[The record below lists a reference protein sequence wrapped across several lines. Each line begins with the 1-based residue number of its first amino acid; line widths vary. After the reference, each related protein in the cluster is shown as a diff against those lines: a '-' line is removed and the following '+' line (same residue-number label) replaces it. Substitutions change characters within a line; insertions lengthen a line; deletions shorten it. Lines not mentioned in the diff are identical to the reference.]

1 MQKTDLIIIG
11 SGPGGYR
18 AAEYAAG
25 KGLQVVVFEG
35 GALGGTC
42 LNEGCIPTKTLAHNA
57 EVLLTL
63 AEANELGI
71 ENLQFGFSYSKVL
84 ARKQQVV
91 ETLANGVATLLSQPG
106 ITLVRE
112 RACFVSD
119 KVVKAEVSGEEYEA
133 ANIIIAT
140 GSESKLPPHC
150 NIDEGAVV
158 DAASLLSIESLPQ
171 HLCIVGAGVIGM
183 EFASIFN
190 AFGCKVTVVE
200 FLKECLPAVDDD
212 IAKRLRKSVEKRGV
226 EFFMQSAVKSVT
238 NAANGMKCV
247 TFERKGKEAVV
258 EADVVLMAV
267 GRKPRVAVVEGTAIE
282 CDERRGIVVDEH
294 FETSVKGVY
303 AIGDC
308 NGIQMLAHAATMQGI
323 HVVNRIL
330 GIADSIRFD
339 IMPAAVFTHPEVA
352 CVGATEQ
359 QLKDSATAYKALKGY
374 YRANGK
380 ALAMNASEGV
390 VKLLVDD
397 SSEGNILGCH
407 IMGAHA
413 ADLVQEI
420 TALMNCRATLADI
433 HDIIHIHPTL
443 GEVVGSLSH
452 PQ

>member
-1 MQKTDLIIIG
+1 
-11 SGPGGYR
+11 
-18 AAEYAAG
+18 
-25 KGLQVVVFEG
+25 
-35 GALGGTC
+35 
-42 LNEGCIPTKTLAHNA
+42 
-57 EVLLTL
+57 
-63 AEANELGI
+63 
-71 ENLQFGFSYSKVL
+71 
-84 ARKQQVV
+84 
-91 ETLANGVATLLSQPG
+91 
-106 ITLVRE
+106 
-112 RACFVSD
+112 
-119 KVVKAEVSGEEYEA
+119 
-133 ANIIIAT
+133 
-140 GSESKLPPHC
+140 
-150 NIDEGAVV
+150 
-158 DAASLLSIESLPQ
+158 
-171 HLCIVGAGVIGM
+171 
-183 EFASIFN
+183 
-190 AFGCKVTVVE
+190 
-200 FLKECLPAVDDD
+200 
-212 IAKRLRKSVEKRGV
+212 
-226 EFFMQSAVKSVT
+226 
-238 NAANGMKCV
+238 MKCV

-267 GRKPRVAVVEGTAIE
+267 GRKPRVAVVDGKAIE
-282 CDERRGIVVDEH
+282 RDERKGIVVDEH
-294 FETSVKGVY
+294 IETSVKGVY

-413 ADLVQEI
+413 ADLVQEVA
-420 TALMNCRATLADI
+420 ALMNCRATLADI

-443 GEVVGSLSH
+443 GEVLFDV
-452 PQ
+452 

>member
-71 ENLQFGFSYSKVL
+71 ENLQFGFSFSKVL

-106 ITLVRE
+106 ITLE

-190 AFGCKVTVVE
+190 AFGCT
-200 FLKECLPAVDDD
+200 
-212 IAKRLRKSVEKRGV
+212 KRLRKSVEKRGV

-282 CDERRGIVVDEH
+282 RDERRGIVVDEH

-413 ADLVQEI
+413 ADLVQEVA
-420 TALMNCRATLADI
+420 ALMNCRATLADI

-443 GEVVGSLSH
+443 GEVLFDV
-452 PQ
+452 